1 MPSIDIREPLRN
13 GLRPR
18 KDMQRNEQYLRDC
31 ANRIPTERG
40 CVAPLAVTFP
50 VDDTL
55 TMAWPFPVV
64 LRDER
69 MMMYMKAAT
78 AYTLDT
84 SAYPYAET
92 AKTVY
97 GSQNLA
103 LNPFFITDTTWNK
116 GVGWTITGGTAVATG
131 AISTNLDQGSV
142 TDGSSAYLVI
152 HTQTRTAGSLTPTL
166 GTQAGAAPRSTSGT
180 FAEVITAATNG
191 QLIFDA
197 TNFTGT
203 VDNVYVFKVAALS
216 SSGAWQ
222 MVAFQDRVAFL
233 SNGNTL
239 LFLKPGNAEIS
250 GVPQWQRTED
260 LAVDAIG
267 KHNNSLVF
275 GGMSGARLS
284 ESVVTTL
291 FAHWMQLEGLAG
303 QLTTEDDTLDSSYIF
318 FSAPGGA
325 ENDRPF
331 TLFLAALG
339 IGGNDLNDVLRGD
352 IDSELE
358 YYRIGFFRPKW
369 CGPIRA
375 LKQCGNNL
383 IAYGRDGV
391 SRLIRNETGYI
402 EQKLIDHGIPA
413 RMAVCGD
420 DMGHVCAT
428 THDEL
433 WLIPPDGPATCLHYS
448 EHIANLTAASIVA
461 SYDPVN
467 KHYHF
472 ADGTY
477 NYVLSLE
484 QGRPAL
490 GNSNAVIPSSLLRIE
505 NTADLY
511 GTAITANNPTT
522 AFVQVVAVSQPDQTV
537 FDVSSIDVEIS
548 EVTADDVTVTTDT
561 RMAKSGPYKRP
572 STLTTVDD
580 RGRGFCKRTGSHQRV
595 YVRMADYRAGALS
608 GISLNIGQGRRSIAA
623 TADQSDTVLTE
634 TNP

>member
-1 MPSIDIREPLRN
+1 MPSLEIRDPLRN

-18 KDMQRNEQYLRDC
+18 RDMQRNEQYLRDC

-40 CVAPLAVTFP
+40 CVAPLPVTFP

-55 TMAWPFPVV
+55 SMSWPFPMI

-69 MMMYMKAAT
+69 MMMYMKGDT

-84 SAYPYAET
+84 SAYPYVET

-103 LNPFFITDTTWNK
+103 LNPYFITDTTWNK
-116 GVGWTITGGTAVATG
+116 GVGWTITGGQAVATG
-131 AISTNLDQGSV
+131 AINTNIDQGGV
-142 TDGSSAYLVI
+142 TDGTSAYLVI
-152 HTQTRTAGSLTPTL
+152 HTQTRSAGSLTPTL
-166 GTQAGAAPRSTSGT
+166 GTQAGTARSTSGT

-191 QLIFDA
+191 QLIFDG
-197 TNFTGT
+197 TGFTGT
-203 VDNVYVFKVAALS
+203 LDNVYVYKVAALS

-222 MVAFQDRVAFL
+222 MVAFQDRIAFL
-233 SNGNTL
+233 GNGNTL

-267 KHNNSLVF
+267 KHNNALVF
-275 GGMSGARLS
+275 GGMSGTRLS

-291 FAHWMQLEGLAG
+291 FSHWKELEGLAG

-339 IGGNDLNDVLRGD
+339 IGGNALNDVLRGD

-375 LKQCGNNL
+375 LKQCGNDL

-391 SRLIRNETGYI
+391 SRLVRNETGYM
-402 EQKLIDHGIPA
+402 EQKLIEHGIPS
-413 RMAVCGD
+413 RTAVCGD
-420 DMGHVCAT
+420 ESGHVCVT

-433 WLIPPDGPATCLHYS
+433 WLITPDGGATCLHYS

-477 NYVLSLE
+477 NYVLSME

-490 GNSNAVIPSSLLRIE
+490 GNSNAVIPSSLVRIE

-511 GTAITANNPTT
+511 GTAITASNPTA

-580 RGRGFCKRTGSHQRV
+580 RGRGFCKRTGSHQRP
-595 YVRMADYRAGALS
+595 YVRIADYRAGALS

-634 TNP
+634 TYP

>member
-1 MPSIDIREPLRN
+1 MPSIEIRDPLRN

-18 KDMQRNEQYLRDC
+18 RDMQRNEQYLRDC

-40 CVAPLAVTFP
+40 CVAPLQVTFP

-55 TMAWPFPVV
+55 SMSWPFPMV

-84 SAYPYAET
+84 SAYPYVET
-92 AKTVY
+92 AKTIY

-103 LNPFFITDTTWNK
+103 LNPYFISDTTWNK
-116 GVGWTITGGTAVATG
+116 GSGWTITGGQAVATG
-131 AISTNLDQGSV
+131 AISTNLEQGGV
-142 TDGSSAYLVI
+142 TDGSSDYLII
-152 HTQTRTAGSLTPTL
+152 HTQTRSAGSLTPTL
-166 GTQAGAAPRSTSGT
+166 GTTAGTARSTSGT

-197 TNFTGT
+197 TGFTGT
-203 VDNVYVFKVAALS
+203 VDNVYVYKVAALS

-222 MVAFQDRVAFL
+222 LVAFQDRIAFL
-233 SNGNTL
+233 GNGNTL

-250 GVPQWQRTED
+250 GTPQWQRTED
-260 LAVDAIG
+260 LVVDAIG
-267 KHNNSLVF
+267 KHNNALVF
-275 GGMSGARLS
+275 GGMSGTRLS
-284 ESVVTTL
+284 ESVVTSL
-291 FAHWMQLEGLAG
+291 FSHWKELEGLAG

-375 LKQCGNNL
+375 LKQCGNDL

-391 SRLIRNETGYI
+391 SRLVRNETGYM
-402 EQKLIDHGIPA
+402 EQKLIDHGIPS
-413 RMAVCGD
+413 RTAVCGD
-420 DMGHVCAT
+420 ESGHVCAT

-433 WLIPPDGPATCLHYS
+433 WLITPDGGATCLHYS
-448 EHIANLTAASIVA
+448 EYIANLTAASIVA

-477 NYVLSLE
+477 NYVLSME

-490 GNSNAVIPSSLLRIE
+490 GNSNAVIPSSLVRIN
-505 NTADLY
+505 NTGDLY
-511 GTAITANNPTT
+511 GTAITASNPTT

-548 EVTADDVTVTTDT
+548 EVTADDVKVTTDT

-580 RGRGFCKRTGSHQRV
+580 RGRGFCKRTGSHQRP
-595 YVRMADYRAGALS
+595 YVQIADYRAGALS

-623 TADQSDTVLTE
+623 TADQSDTILSE
-634 TNP
+634 TYP

>member
-1 MPSIDIREPLRN
+1 
-13 GLRPR
+13 
-18 KDMQRNEQYLRDC
+18 MQRNEQYLRDC

-40 CVAPLAVTFP
+40 CVAPLPVTFP

-55 TMAWPFPVV
+55 SMSWPFPMI

-69 MMMYMKAAT
+69 MMMYMKGDT

-84 SAYPYAET
+84 SAYPYVET

-103 LNPFFITDTTWNK
+103 LNPYFITDTTWNK
-116 GVGWTITGGTAVATG
+116 GVGWTITGGQAVATG
-131 AISTNLDQGSV
+131 AINTNIDQGGV
-142 TDGSSAYLVI
+142 TDGTSAYLVI
-152 HTQTRTAGSLTPTL
+152 HTQTRSAGSLTPTL
-166 GTQAGAAPRSTSGT
+166 GTQAGTARSTSGT

-191 QLIFDA
+191 QLIFDG
-197 TNFTGT
+197 TGFTGT
-203 VDNVYVFKVAALS
+203 LDNVYVYKVAALS

-222 MVAFQDRVAFL
+222 MVAFQDRIAFL
-233 SNGNTL
+233 GNGNTL

-267 KHNNSLVF
+267 KHNNALVF
-275 GGMSGARLS
+275 GGMSGTRLS

-291 FAHWMQLEGLAG
+291 FSHWKELEGLAG

-339 IGGNDLNDVLRGD
+339 IGGNALNDVLRGD

-375 LKQCGNNL
+375 LKQCGNDL

-391 SRLIRNETGYI
+391 SRLVRNETGYM
-402 EQKLIDHGIPA
+402 EQKLIEHGIPS
-413 RMAVCGD
+413 RTAVCGD
-420 DMGHVCAT
+420 ESGHVCVT

-433 WLIPPDGPATCLHYS
+433 WLITPDGGATCLHYS

-477 NYVLSLE
+477 NYVLSME

-490 GNSNAVIPSSLLRIE
+490 GNSNAVIPSSLVRIE

-511 GTAITANNPTT
+511 GTAITASNPTA

-580 RGRGFCKRTGSHQRV
+580 RGRGFCKRTGSHQRP
-595 YVRMADYRAGALS
+595 YVRIADYRAGALS

-634 TNP
+634 TYP

>member
-1 MPSIDIREPLRN
+1 MPSLEIRDPLRN

-18 KDMQRNEQYLRDC
+18 RDMQRNEQYLRDC

-40 CVAPLAVTFP
+40 CVAPLPVTFP

-55 TMAWPFPVV
+55 SMSWPFPMI

-69 MMMYMKAAT
+69 MMMYMKGDT

-84 SAYPYAET
+84 SAYPYVET

-103 LNPFFITDTTWNK
+103 LNPYFITDTTWNK
-116 GVGWTITGGTAVATG
+116 GVGWTITGGQAVATG
-131 AISTNLDQGSV
+131 AINTNIDQGSV
-142 TDGSSAYLVI
+142 TDGTSAYLVI
-152 HTQTRTAGSLTPTL
+152 HTQTRSAGSLTPTL
-166 GTQAGAAPRSTSGT
+166 GTQAGTARSTSGT

-191 QLIFDA
+191 QLIFDG
-197 TNFTGT
+197 TGFTGT
-203 VDNVYVFKVAALS
+203 LDNVYVYKVAALS

-222 MVAFQDRVAFL
+222 MVAFQDRIAFL
-233 SNGNTL
+233 GNGNTL

-267 KHNNSLVF
+267 KHNNALVF

-291 FAHWMQLEGLAG
+291 FSHWKELEGLAG

-339 IGGNDLNDVLRGD
+339 IGGNALNDVLRGD

-375 LKQCGNNL
+375 LKQCGNDL

-391 SRLIRNETGYI
+391 SRLVRNETGYM
-402 EQKLIDHGIPA
+402 EQKLIEHGIPS
-413 RMAVCGD
+413 RTAVCGD
-420 DMGHVCAT
+420 ESGHVCVT

-433 WLIPPDGPATCLHYS
+433 WLITPDGGATCLHYS

-477 NYVLSLE
+477 NYVLSME

-490 GNSNAVIPSSLLRIE
+490 GNSNAVIPSSLVRIE

-511 GTAITANNPTT
+511 GTAITASNPTA

-580 RGRGFCKRTGSHQRV
+580 RGRGFCKRTGSHQRP
-595 YVRMADYRAGALS
+595 YVRIADYRAGALS

-634 TNP
+634 TYP

>member
-1 MPSIDIREPLRN
+1 MPSLEIRDPLRN

-18 KDMQRNEQYLRDC
+18 RDMQRNEQYLRDC

-40 CVAPLAVTFP
+40 CVAPLPVTFP

-55 TMAWPFPVV
+55 SMSWPFPMI

-69 MMMYMKAAT
+69 MMMYMKGDT

-84 SAYPYAET
+84 SAYPYVET

-103 LNPFFITDTTWNK
+103 LNPYFITDTTWNK
-116 GVGWTITGGTAVATG
+116 GVGWTITGGQAVATG
-131 AISTNLDQGSV
+131 AINTNIDQSSV

-152 HTQTRTAGSLTPTL
+152 HTQTRSAGSLTPTL
-166 GTQAGAAPRSTSGT
+166 GTQAGTARSTSGT

-191 QLIFDA
+191 QLIFDG
-197 TNFTGT
+197 TGFTGT
-203 VDNVYVFKVAALS
+203 LDNVYVFKVAALS

-222 MVAFQDRVAFL
+222 MVAFQDRIAFL
-233 SNGNTL
+233 GNGNTL

-267 KHNNSLVF
+267 KHNNALVF

-284 ESVVTTL
+284 ESVVTSL
-291 FAHWMQLEGLAG
+291 FSHWKELEGLAG

-339 IGGNDLNDVLRGD
+339 IGGNALNDVLRGD

-375 LKQCGNNL
+375 LKQCGNDL

-391 SRLIRNETGYI
+391 SRLVRNETGYM
-402 EQKLIDHGIPA
+402 EQKLIDHGIPS

-420 DMGHVCAT
+420 ESGHVCVT

-433 WLIPPDGPATCLHYS
+433 WLITPDGGATCLHYS
-448 EHIANLTAASIVA
+448 EHIANLTAANIVA

-477 NYVLSLE
+477 NYVLSME

-490 GNSNAVIPSSLLRIE
+490 GNSNAVIPSSLVRIE

-511 GTAITANNPTT
+511 GTAITANNPTA

-580 RGRGFCKRTGSHQRV
+580 RGRGFCKRTGSHQRP
-595 YVRMADYRAGALS
+595 YVRIADYRAGALS

-623 TADQSDTVLTE
+623 TADQTDTILTE
-634 TNP
+634 TYP

>member
-1 MPSIDIREPLRN
+1 MPSIEIRDPLRN

-18 KDMQRNEQYLRDC
+18 RDMQRNEQYLRDC

-50 VDDTL
+50 VDDML
-55 TMAWPFPVV
+55 SMSWPFPMI

-84 SAYPYAET
+84 SAYPYVET

-103 LNPFFITDTTWNK
+103 LNPYFITDTTWNK
-116 GVGWTITGGTAVATG
+116 GVGWTITGGQAVATG
-131 AISTNLDQGSV
+131 AINTNIDQGGV
-142 TDGSSAYLVI
+142 TDGTSAYLVI
-152 HTQTRTAGSLTPTL
+152 HTQTRSAGSLTPTL
-166 GTQAGAAPRSTSGT
+166 GTAAGTARSTSGT

-191 QLIFDA
+191 QLIFDG
-197 TNFTGT
+197 TGFTGT
-203 VDNVYVFKVAALS
+203 LDNVYVYKVAALS

-222 MVAFQDRVAFL
+222 MVAFQDRIAFL
-233 SNGNTL
+233 GNGNTL

-267 KHNNSLVF
+267 KHNNALVF
-275 GGMSGARLS
+275 GGMSGTRLS
-284 ESVVTTL
+284 ESVVTSL
-291 FAHWMQLEGLAG
+291 FSHWKELEGLAG

-375 LKQCGNNL
+375 LKQCGNDL

-391 SRLIRNETGYI
+391 SRLVRNETGYM
-402 EQKLIDHGIPA
+402 EQKLIDHGIPS
-413 RMAVCGD
+413 RTAVCGD
-420 DMGHVCAT
+420 ESGHVCAT

-433 WLIPPDGPATCLHYS
+433 WLITPDGGATCLHYS
-448 EHIANLTAASIVA
+448 EYISNLTAASIVA

-477 NYVLSLE
+477 NYVLNMA

-490 GNSNAVIPSSLLRIE
+490 GNSNAVIPSSLVRIE

-511 GTAITANNPTT
+511 GTAITANNPTA

-580 RGRGFCKRTGSHQRV
+580 RGRGFCKRTGSHQRP

-623 TADQSDTVLTE
+623 TADQSDTILTE

>member
-1 MPSIDIREPLRN
+1 
-13 GLRPR
+13 
-18 KDMQRNEQYLRDC
+18 MQRNEQYLRDC

-55 TMAWPFPVV
+55 TMAWPFPMV

-69 MMMYMKAAT
+69 MIMYMQAAT
-78 AYTLDT
+78 ANTLNT
-84 SAYPYAET
+84 SSYPYAET
-92 AKTVY
+92 AKTIY

-103 LNPFFITDTTWNK
+103 LNPFFITDTTWTK
-116 GVGWTITGGTAVATG
+116 GTGWTIANGVATKATAVAATDLAQAGVFDG
-131 AISTNLDQGSV
+131 A
-142 TDGSSAYLVI
+142 SAYLIIYTVSGYS
-152 HTQTRTAGSLTPTL
+152 GSGTVTVKA
-166 GTQAGAAPRSTSGT
+166 GTQAGTARSANGTYAETLTSNGTGLAFTATGSGT
-180 FAEVITAATNG
+180 LAFLGNI
-191 QLIFDA
+191 
-197 TNFTGT
+197 
-203 VDNVYVFKVAALS
+203 DNVYVFKVAALS

-233 SNGNTL
+233 GNGNTL

-250 GVPQWQRTED
+250 GVSQWQRTED

-275 GGMSGARLS
+275 GGMSGTRLS
-284 ESVVTTL
+284 EAVVTSL
-291 FAHWMQLEGLAG
+291 FSHWKELEGLAG

-352 IDSELE
+352 IDSDLE
-358 YYRIGFFRPKW
+358 YYRMGFFRPKW

-402 EQKLIDHGIPA
+402 EQKLIDHGIPS

-448 EHIANLTAASIVA
+448 EYIANLTAASIVA
-461 SYDPVN
+461 SHDPVN

-511 GTAITANNPTT
+511 GTAITASNPTT

-580 RGRGFCKRTGSHQRV
+580 RGRGFCKRTGSHQRP
-595 YVRMADYRAGALS
+595 YVRIADYRAGALS
-608 GISLNIGQGRRSIAA
+608 SISLNIGQGRRSIAA
-623 TADQSDTVLTE
+623 SADQSDTVLTE
-634 TNP
+634 TYP